1 MSCKIMMEG
10 RCDRDLLKAFYTL
23 KHINRASPFLFRIS
37 YQRAGATYFI
47 NQTKHFKMENIIMI
61 HS

>member
-1 MSCKIMMEG
+1 MMEG

-23 KHINRASPFLFRIS
+23 KHINRASHFLFRIS

-47 NQTKHFKMENIIMI
+47 NQTKHFKMESMI